1 MMYDVVC
8 AGAVY
13 LDLTFA
19 GLDGLPR
26 AGEERWARELLLSP
40 GGMANTAVGLS
51 RLGLNTALVAPMGR
65 DMAGQYLRGLLEN
78 EGISCEGQSVA
89 RSAMTAVMP
98 VDGDRALV
106 SFEPHDARVSGSLGD
121 VQARAMVRLLDESGP
136 VSDSIPTYAV
146 TSHAQVH
153 AAAVE
158 QAARYAWVHA
168 LITNEQEALALSGA
182 RKAEDAA
189 GSLSERAGT
198 AVVTLGSR
206 GAIAAS
212 EGCLEHVQAPRVDVR
227 DATGAGDLFAAA
239 YVWADLQG
247 LSLRERLRW
256 ATLYAALSLR
266 TLTAFAGAV
275 RLAELQE
282 YARRPS
288 PLRSIESGREPG

>member
-1 MMYDVVC
+1 MYDVIC

-19 GLDGLPR
+19 GLDRLPR
-26 AGEERWARELLLSP
+26 PGEERWARELLLSP

-51 RLGLNTALVAPMGR
+51 RLGLNTAIVAPLGR
-65 DMAGQYLRGLLEN
+65 DMAGQYLRSLLEN
-78 EGISCEGQSVA
+78 EGISCEGHSVA

-106 SFEPHDARVSGSLGD
+106 SFEPHDARVAAASLRN
-121 VQARAMVRLLDESGP
+121 VQARAVVRLLDEAGS
-136 VSDSIPTYAV
+136 VADSTPAYAV

-153 AAAVE
+153 AAAAGN
-158 QAARYAWVHA
+158 AAPFAWVHA
-168 LITNEQEALALSGA
+168 LICNEQEALALSGA
-182 RKAEDAA
+182 SNAEDAA
-189 GSLSERAGT
+189 RSLSQHVGT

-206 GAIAAS
+206 GALAAS
-212 EGCLEHVQAPRVDVR
+212 QGCIERVQAPRVEVR

-247 LSLRERLRW
+247 LPLRERLCW

-275 RLAELQE
+275 RLAELRDH
-282 YARRPS
+282 ARRS
-288 PLRSIESGREPG
+288 NLF